1 LARRPPGT
9 RKISRVPAGKPE
21 EKKPSARKTII
32 ITSVVFLVIITV
44 SIVVGL
50 YFSTWKNLWSPVI
63 TVNDETIDMGYLIRR
78 MKYLDNTDD
87 VISMLTTLT
96 EEEFIRQGAPRYGI
110 EVTQEEIDDLLW
122 EMARGDNE
130 TISEREFKEWY
141 RNVLNEIQLSET
153 EYREWIRTILLADVL
168 NERLVEDIPTV
179 AEQVHLHIITLAS
192 FEETEAAIA
201 RIEGGEEFAEIARE
215 LTIDEDSRE
224 QGGDTGWWPQGAL
237 VTNLGWVAFNLEIG
251 ELSDPVTIDED
262 AQIYAICMI
271 TEKQSARDIEEDKM
285 EILIEYVF
293 QEWLYEQWDTVDYQ
307 WLSLDG
313 GNFDT
318 YTLQWIALQLLK

>member
-1 LARRPPGT
+1 MARRPPGT
-9 RKISRVPAGKPE
+9 RKISRVPANKPE
-21 EKKPSARKTII
+21 EKKSSARKTII
-32 ITSVVFLVIITV
+32 IASAVFLVIITV
-44 SIVVGL
+44 IIVVSL
-50 YFSTWKNLWSPVI
+50 YFSTWKDLWSPVI
-63 TVNDETIDMGYLIRR
+63 TVNDETINMDYVIRR

-96 EEEFIRQGAPRYGI
+96 EEVFIRQAAPRYGI
-110 EVTQEEIDDLLW
+110 EVTEEEIDDLLW

-153 EYREWIRTILLADVL
+153 EYREWIRTILLADLL
-168 NERLVEDIPTV
+168 NERLVEEIPTI

-201 RIEGGEEFAEIARE
+201 RIEGGEEFADIARE
-215 LTIDEDSRE
+215 LSIDDDSRE

-237 VTNLGWVAFNLEIG
+237 VENLGWVAFNLEIG

-262 AQIYAICMI
+262 EQIYAICMI

-285 EILIEYVF
+285 EILIEYAF

-318 YTLQWIALQLLK
+318 YTLQWIALQLLE